1 MSGEIEIQILACPP
15 VSPAAR
21 MQLGMSN
28 FRASPGA
35 VEWECERC
43 RQSVWLGLKGQERKR
58 ANPGALVACFLC
70 ACKLGRGEKMEVGNL
85 GGVSSHFDFNP
96 DAMKLPQ
103 S

>member
-43 RQSVWLGLKGQERKR
+43 RQSVWLGLKGQERKQ
-58 ANPGALVACFLC
+58 ANPGSLLMVEYDGGKVWFV
-70 ACKLGRGEKMEVGNL
+70 VGYL
-85 GGVSSHFDFNP
+85 EHPEQVD
-96 DAMKLPQ
+96 LPTANYDERRKP
-103 S
+103 